1 MSRSSFYIF
10 LVTVFIVLAGNSS
23 KLIAQ
28 PFKSAQSGNFSVGT
42 TWVGGQVPPDYEDIV
57 ISSGHTVTL
66 DRGTEFVN
74 YIYVYNV
81 TIESGAIL
89 NSNGF
94 PLYIRNTSSGTP
106 HYINNGIHNGPGAI
120 HVFNFSRGRVSGS
133 GVTNCDFLIEN
144 YGLEMTAT
152 TNLTINGNIMN
163 SPGFPSNSSGIV
175 FYINETSGNLIVNG
189 DMISG
194 ATIRKAQISNF
205 TGTLRVNG
213 NITFAGTLDWI
224 VNRATL
230 IISGNVTIGA
240 SSSST
245 LYNHRMVGEAP
256 QPYLEI
262 GGDLLG
268 GGLCVFRNAND
279 AHVKFGGMIFPAG
292 FGGTLALL
300 SPTDLNTVE
309 YNGTA
314 AQVVKPFGA
323 VAYRNLIINN
333 SSLAGVTFSDNITVN
348 GTFSLNNGHVH
359 LSNKNLTLGESAII
373 GGSPSADA
381 MVVAT
386 GSGELRKFFG
396 GTGSFTFPVG
406 DSDGLAEYSPVTLE
420 FTSGTFTS
428 GHVGINLKNES
439 YYPGFTG
446 SHIKRYWNISS
457 NGISAFNS
465 NIALKY
471 NNDDVIGNE
480 SMIRCYRFAPD
491 INHFSFADTDLKLLA
506 ANGLTAF
513 GVFSGQTQFL
523 PGKNSAQSGNFSDGS
538 TWVGG
543 VAPVPF
549 EDIVIRSGHNVT
561 LDASGKQIHDMT
573 IEAGAIFDNGNF
585 DLTIFRSGGNPT
597 YKNDGIHNSGT
608 GNLILFNNFHTRV
621 RGTGVSNIN
630 FNVRDYGIQPLFD
643 CDLTINGNLQYN
655 ASVTYQSRT
664 LINNSE
670 GGTITINGD
679 IIPHPSKGI
688 TIINQDW
695 ETYEANITINGN
707 ADLSTVENSVNSQA
721 GTIFDNYGKFTVTG
735 DLLIS
740 PEFGYIQ
747 NYGEITIGGD
757 LLGSG
762 TGDDFVSYF
771 DNQGLLK
778 IGGNIFPAAPNLGNL
793 SVGLNSTVE
802 YFGNSHQ
809 TIFNPWD
816 HELNPDGPYN
826 NLIINN
832 SSLAGVTFSDNI
844 TVNGTFSLNNGHVH
858 LSNNNLIL
866 GESAV
871 IGGSPSSGAM
881 VIATGSGELRKN
893 FNSASAFTFP
903 VGNAGEQPAYTPLSL
918 SFDSGT
924 FSEAYVGVNLSNTA
938 YPGSSNNYLKR
949 FWNISG
955 TGITDFGCDALFQY
969 AAEDVVGN
977 ESLIYCFMVSPETE
991 MFSQA
996 NSDLQQLSAGN
1007 LNALGTFTGKEQ
1019 ENLEAPYAFN
1029 VLGGGTYCE
1038 SEAGLPVG
1046 LDGSQ
1051 QDVSYTL
1058 YKNSIPQTPTIQGTG
1073 VAISFGTQLFGT
1085 YTISGTN
1092 AQGTIPMNGFADIIA
1107 IPVINPSVSIMSNGE
1122 DVCQDA
1128 SVAFTAFPENGGT
1141 TPAYQWKVN
1150 GQNAG
1155 TNTSTFNYT
1164 PLDDDQVQ
1172 VVMTSSLTCV
1182 TGNPAS
1188 SNVIAMTVNPNL
1200 PAGVSISAT
1209 QNSVCQGTSVTIT
1222 AFPENGGATPAYQW
1236 KVNGQNAGTNNSTF
1250 TYSPLDGD
1258 QVQVVM
1264 TSSLTCITGN
1274 PASSNVIAMT
1284 VSNSLPASVSI
1295 SVTQSIIC
1303 YGDLVIFTAFPE
1315 NGGAAPAYQWK
1326 VNGQNA
1332 GTNNSTFT
1340 YSPLDGDQVQVVMT
1354 SSLTCISG
1362 NPASSN
1368 VIAMTVS
1375 NSLLAG
1381 VSISATQSIICYGD
1395 LVIFTAF
1402 PENGGATPAYQWKVN
1417 GQNAGTNNSTF
1428 TYSPLDGDQV
1438 QVVMT
1443 SSLTCISG
1451 NPASSNVIAMTVSNS
1466 LPAGV
1471 SITTTQ
1477 NSVCQGTPVSFTAFP
1492 ENGGAAPA
1500 YQWKVNGQNA
1510 GNNNSTFTYSPLDGD
1525 QVQVVM
1531 TSSLTCISG
1540 NPASSNVIAMTVS
1553 NSLPAGVSIT
1563 TTQNSVC
1570 QGTPVSFT
1578 AFPENG
1584 GAAPAYQWKV
1594 NGQNAGNNNSTFTY
1608 SPLDGDQV
1616 QVVMTSSLT
1625 CISGNPASSNVIAMT
1640 VSNSLPA
1647 GVSITTTQNSVCQGT
1662 PVSFTAFPENG
1673 GVTPAYQWKV
1683 NGQNAGTNN
1692 SAFNYAP
1699 NNNDQVQVV
1708 MTSSSV
1714 CVLNNPAISNTI
1726 EMAVNPVEFSLIANP
1741 MQGGTVNFTGT
1752 PLIGQSIILTAV
1764 PANGWVFANWT
1775 NNLGDVISTNAIFNF
1790 AITVCNQTITANFNT
1805 TNLITGKLAYFN
1817 PLETSIPTPNPNGA
1831 FYVQIFDNMIP
1842 ASSPQQIVTG
1852 MPFSFSGLETG
1863 KSYTMRL
1870 WEQSADNLVGNT
1882 WTWNN
1887 YGGVTALDAL
1897 IVSYM
1902 GIQNPVLSSFP
1913 WILSE
1918 GEYTPFFMNVADANN
1933 SSSIT
1938 SLDALIL
1945 LYRSI
1950 GDPLTIPFPGGKHN
1964 FQVAGKKLSE
1974 INEMV
1979 YPNAPDILFNPSGIY
1994 AASSQTSSVF
2004 YEAILPAIE
2013 SGTSIFN
2020 IYLVA
2025 TGDVNVSYDLVN
2037 QTKLKS
2043 ALSFEG
2049 VTVGNVN
2056 DEMLIPVKLK
2066 HSSELAAA
2074 SIAFSYSHDIVEVVD
2089 IVGIDVYSI
2098 DHNEGIVRIAWMDE
2112 KGKFFDEN
2120 DQLFSLKLRILKDIN
2135 EGTSYLELLSGTEFS
2150 DKSATVLN
2158 DVVLTANYIE
2168 TSPTSVLDHSKPA
2181 LTHSVFPNPF
2191 KDMTN
2196 IQYTL
2201 PVSGKVKVRV
2211 FNYLGQEVK
2220 LLADEFQP
2228 QGTHKLTLNN
2238 TDLNGAGS
2246 YIYEITFEANN
2257 QILTQRGTIMFAK

>member
-1 MSRSSFYIF
+1 MLKSIQ
-10 LVTVFIVLAGNSS
+10 IVLFVVNLVF
-23 KLIAQ
+23 LISLQNVANAQ
-28 PFKSAQSGNFSVGT
+28 TKTSAQTGNFTIGS
-42 TWVGGQVPPDYEDIV
+42 TWVGGIAPANGDNI
-57 ISSGHTVTL
+57 IIKTGHTVTL
-66 DRGTEFVN
+66 D
-74 YIYVYNV
+74 
-81 TIESGAIL
+81 
-89 NSNGF
+89 
-94 PLYIRNTSSGTP
+94 
-106 HYINNGIHNGPGAI
+106 
-120 HVFNFSRGRVSGS
+120 
-133 GVTNCDFLIEN
+133 
-144 YGLEMTAT
+144 
-152 TNLTINGNIMN
+152 
-163 SPGFPSNSSGIV
+163 
-175 FYINETSGNLIVNG
+175 
-189 DMISG
+189 
-194 ATIRKAQISNF
+194 
-205 TGTLRVNG
+205 
-213 NITFAGTLDWI
+213 
-224 VNRATL
+224 
-230 IISGNVTIGA
+230 
-240 SSSST
+240 
-245 LYNHRMVGEAP
+245 
-256 QPYLEI
+256 
-262 GGDLLG
+262 
-268 GGLCVFRNAND
+268 
-279 AHVKFGGMIFPAG
+279 
-292 FGGTLALL
+292 
-300 SPTDLNTVE
+300 
-309 YNGTA
+309 
-314 AQVVKPFGA
+314 
-323 VAYRNLIINN
+323 
-333 SSLAGVTFSDNITVN
+333 
-348 GTFSLNNGHVH
+348 
-359 LSNKNLTLGESAII
+359 
-373 GGSPSADA
+373 
-381 MVVAT
+381 AT
-386 GSGELRKFFG
+386 GKS
-396 GTGSFTFPVG
+396 V
-406 DSDGLAEYSPVTLE
+406 
-420 FTSGTFTS
+420 
-428 GHVGINLKNES
+428 H
-439 YYPGFTG
+439 
-446 SHIKRYWNISS
+446 
-457 NGISAFNS
+457 
-465 NIALKY
+465 
-471 NNDDVIGNE
+471 
-480 SMIRCYRFAPD
+480 D
-491 INHFSFADTDLKLLA
+491 I
-506 ANGLTAF
+506 
-513 GVFSGQTQFL
+513 
-523 PGKNSAQSGNFSDGS
+523 
-538 TWVGG
+538 
-543 VAPVPF
+543 
-549 EDIVIRSGHNVT
+549 
-561 LDASGKQIHDMT
+561 T

-643 CDLTINGNLQYN
+643 CDLTINGNLQHN

-670 GGTITINGD
+670 GGTFTINGD

-793 SVGLNSTVE
+793 SVGLSSTVE

-844 TVNGTFSLNNGHVH
+844 TVNGTFSLNNGYVH

-1122 DVCQDA
+1122 DVCQGA
-1128 SVAFTAFPENGGT
+1128 SVAFTAFPENGGATPAYQWKVNGQNAGTNNSTFTYSPLDGDQVQVVMTSSLTCVTGNPASSNVIAMTVTPNLPAGVSISATQNSVCQGTSVTFTAFPENGGT

-1209 QNSVCQGTSVTIT
+1209 QNSVCQGASVAFTAFPENGGTTPAYQWKVNGQNAGTNTSTFNYTPLDDDQVQGVMTSSLTCITGNPASSNVIAMTVTPNLPAGVSISATQNSVCQGTSVTFTAFPENGGATPAYQWKVNGQNAGTNNSTFTYSPLDGDQVQVVMTSSLTCITGNPASSNVIAMTVTPNLPAGVSISATQNSVCQGTSVTFTAFPENGGTTPAYQWKVNGQNAGTNNSTFTYSPLDGDQVQVVMTSSLTCITGNPASSNVIAMTVTPNLPAGVSISATQNSVCQGTSVTIT

-1264 TSSLTCITGN
+1264 TSSLTCVTGNPASSNVIAMTVTPNLPASVSISATQNSFCQGNSATFTAFPENGGATPAYQWKVNGQNAGINTSTFTYSPLDDDQVQVVMTSSLTCITGNPASSNVIAMTVSNSLPASVSISATQSIICYDDLVIFTAFPENGGATPAYQWKVNGQNTGINNSTFTYSPLDGDQVQVVMTSSLTCVTGNPASSNVIAMTVNPNLPAGVSIATTQNSVCQGTSVSFTALPENGGATPAYQWKVNGQNAGINNSTFTYSPLDGDQVQVVMTSSLTCVTGNPASSNVIAMTVSNSLPASVSISATQSIICYDDLVIFTAFPENGGATPAYQWKVNGQNAGINNSTFTYSPLDGDQVQVVMTSSLTCVTGN

-1354 SSLTCISG
+1354 SL
-1362 NPASSN
+1362 
-1368 VIAMTVS
+1368 
-1375 NSLLAG
+1375 
-1381 VSISATQSIICYGD
+1381 
-1395 LVIFTAF
+1395 
-1402 PENGGATPAYQWKVN
+1402 
-1417 GQNAGTNNSTF
+1417 
-1428 TYSPLDGDQV
+1428 
-1438 QVVMT
+1438 
-1443 SSLTCISG
+1443 LTCISG

-1492 ENGGAAPA
+1492 VNDGAAP
-1500 YQWKVNGQNA
+1500 
-1510 GNNNSTFTYSPLDGD
+1510 S
-1525 QVQVVM
+1525 
-1531 TSSLTCISG
+1531 
-1540 NPASSNVIAMTVS
+1540 
-1553 NSLPAGVSIT
+1553 
-1563 TTQNSVC
+1563 
-1570 QGTPVSFT
+1570 
-1578 AFPENG
+1578 
-1584 GAAPAYQWKV
+1584 YQWKV

-2135 EGTSYLELLSGTEFS
+2135 EGTSYLELLPGTEFS

-2168 TSPTSVLDHSKPA
+2168 TSPTSVLD
-2181 LTHSVFPNPF
+2181 
-2191 KDMTN
+2191 MT
-2196 IQYTL
+2196 
-2201 PVSGKVKVRV
+2201 
-2211 FNYLGQEVK
+2211 
-2220 LLADEFQP
+2220 
-2228 QGTHKLTLNN
+2228 
-2238 TDLNGAGS
+2238 
-2246 YIYEITFEANN
+2246 AN
-2257 QILTQRGTIMFAK
+2257 LH